1 MKIIE
6 KNNIEKIIKNLKQE
20 KKTIVFTN
28 GCFDILHVGHLRYLE
43 EAKSYGDILV
53 VGVNSDSSVRRLKG
67 EKRPYVPENE
77 RMEMLA
83 GLESVDYVVKFEED
97 TPIEILKQIKPD
109 IHIKG
114 GDYKEEDLPEA
125 KVVKE
130 NGGIVKIVSLIQGKS
145 TTNIIKE
152 ILNREDI

>member
-1 MKIIE
+1 MIE